1 MFKNTKVIAL
11 IPAKHK
17 SHGLPKKN
25 YLKLNKLSLFEIAI
39 KSAQHSKYVD
49 KIFVTSDSEAIL
61 KKSKKIGAEI
71 IKRNKSLC
79 LKNTLAKEVILH
91 SIRIIKKQLSED
103 FMILYL
109 QPTSPFR
116 NHKHINKAFDLIKLK
131 RKNALISIIKLNK
144 AIYKSLR
151 IKKEMVKPIFAESFV
166 TNNRQALETLYIPNG
181 AIYIFNSIIFMKNK
195 KLPIKSSLA
204 YKMSENS
211 SHDID
216 TLEDYT
222 LAKKMSNKCLI
233 YK

>member
-61 KKSKKIGAEI
+61 KKSKKIGTEI

-91 SIRIIKKQLSED
+91 SIRKIKKQLSAVQIIVED
-103 FMILYL
+103 
-109 QPTSPFR
+109 
-116 NHKHINKAFDLIKLK
+116 
-131 RKNALISIIKLNK
+131 
-144 AIYKSLR
+144 
-151 IKKEMVKPIFAESFV
+151 
-166 TNNRQALETLYIPNG
+166 
-181 AIYIFNSIIFMKNK
+181 
-195 KLPIKSSLA
+195 
-204 YKMSENS
+204 
-211 SHDID
+211 HDPYAVHQKIH
-216 TLEDYT
+216 TTWRRRL
-222 LAKKMSNKCLI
+222 
-233 YK
+233 